1 MRAYKQIIAELI
13 KAESILDLD
22 MTAAQIDKEFDLE
35 NITWN
40 EHEQLLDLLVK
51 VSNGHYSRAGV
62 KQVNTSTL

>member
-22 MTAAQIDKEFDLE
+22 MTAAKIDKEFDLA
-35 NITWN
+35 NITWK

-51 VSNGHYSRAGV
+51 VSSGYYSRAGV
-62 KQVNTSTL
+62 KQVTT

>member
-22 MTAAQIDKEFDLE
+22 MTAAKIDKEFDFE
-35 NITWN
+35 NITWE

-51 VSNGHYSRAGV
+51 VSSGYYSRAGV
-62 KQVNTSTL
+62 KQVTT